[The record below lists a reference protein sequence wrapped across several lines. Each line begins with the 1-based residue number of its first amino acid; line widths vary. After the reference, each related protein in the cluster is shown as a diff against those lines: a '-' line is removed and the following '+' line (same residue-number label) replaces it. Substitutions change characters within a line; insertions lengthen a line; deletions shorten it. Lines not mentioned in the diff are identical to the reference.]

1 MATRIETLLI
11 DDLDGGPAERTVRL
25 ALDGQDYE
33 TELGAAHIAQLEDG
47 LAPFIAAARVVTP
60 NGQRKGKR
68 GRRTPGRAVTPPPS
82 GRAAPATVLARPD
95 IAAHREAI
103 RAWAQAERPDLGVK
117 DRGRIP
123 SAAVAA
129 YNAAR
134 GLQ

>member
-1 MATRIETLLI
+1 MVTRTEIILT

-68 GRRTPGRAVTPPPS
+68 GRKTPGRAVTPPSP
-82 GRAAPATVLARPD
+82 GRAAATVLAAPD
-95 IAAHREAI
+95 VSVDNDAI
-103 RAWAQAERPDLGVK
+103 RRWAQAERPDLGVK

-123 SAAVAA
+123 ASAVAA

>member
-68 GRRTPGRAVTPPPS
+68 GRKTPGRAATPPSP
-82 GRAAPATVLARPD
+82 GRAAETVPARPD
-95 IAAHREAI
+95 VAAHREAV

-123 SAAVAA
+123 ATAVAA

>member
-33 TELGAAHIAQLEDG
+33 TELSVPNLLRLTTS

-68 GRRTPGRAVTPPPS
+68 GRKTPGRAVTPPSP
-82 GRAAPATVLARPD
+82 GRAAATVLAAPD
-95 IAAHREAI
+95 VSADTDAI
-103 RAWAQAERPDLGVK
+103 RRWAQAERPDLGVK
-117 DRGRIP
+117 DRGRV
-123 SAAVAA
+123 SASAVAA

-134 GLQ
+134 GLT